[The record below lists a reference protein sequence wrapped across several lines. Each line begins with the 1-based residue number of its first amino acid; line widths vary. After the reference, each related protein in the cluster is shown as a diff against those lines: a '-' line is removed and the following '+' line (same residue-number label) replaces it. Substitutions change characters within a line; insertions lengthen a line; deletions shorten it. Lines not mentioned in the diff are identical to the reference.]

1 MQYAHELGLQ
11 KNSGMGAVPVDWV
24 DIKAWAQLTGTELH
38 AEESRILRLLSFHYV
53 SQYNISKVHDCLVPQ
68 ND

>member
-11 KNSGMGAVPVDWV
+11 KNTGMGVAPVDWV

-38 AEESRILRLLSFHYV
+38 AEESKILRQLSFYYV
-53 SQYNISKVHDCLVPQ
+53 SQYNNSKAHDCPAPE